1 MNIAAAVLI
10 GLGLFLNIAA
20 FVLMGM
26 PKLVTAAGD
35 PAIIGTTEHNYA
47 MYANG
52 FKDIFAGLGADFK
65 NLFNFKGMLDAANSN
80 GTSMFAYIVLAIAG
94 VSAIMLVIHL
104 IMLIVRRKGGSL
116 GPGLLYLVT
125 IFTIYVMLV
134 IYLVPVA
141 MGRTFQKWDSATSTW
156 VAADETVDFKTM
168 IASCQAGGYAD
179 NAVDKTKQLLL
190 MPLYMTGGAFL
201 LSFIGFILT
210 FVFSCKK
217 KKVVVN
223 SGATA
228 SNGQPIQVVV
238 QNVPGKDRIIV
249 IPGPAPREQGP
260 QMVQYLNTDDG
271 EEAEDPYATSDDVRQ
286 AIRKEL
292 QARKNGTTTDDDSM
306 QQVPPASNY
315 MTEDEA
321 RQAIR
326 DAIAQKAAKK

>member
-26 PKLVTAAGD
+26 PKLVTAVGD
-35 PAIIGTTEHNYA
+35 TAVIGTDEHNFA
-47 MYANG
+47 MFQNG

-65 NLFNFKGMLDAANSN
+65 NMFDFKGMLAAANTN
-80 GTSMFAYIVLAIAG
+80 GTSMYVYIILAIAG
-94 VSAIMLVIHL
+94 VSAIMLIIHL
-104 IMLIVRRKGGSL
+104 IVLIVHRKGGSL
-116 GPGLLYLVT
+116 GPGILYLVT
-125 IFTIYVMLV
+125 IFTIYMMLV

-141 MGRTFQKWDSATSTW
+141 MGRTFEKWDSATSAW
-156 VAADETVDFKTM
+156 VKADETTDFKTM
-168 IASCQAGGYAD
+168 IASCQEGGYAG
-179 NAVDKTKQLLL
+179 NAANKTKQLLL

-201 LSFIGFILT
+201 LSFIGFLLT
-210 FVFSCKK
+210 FIFSCKK
-217 KKVVVN
+217 KKTVVN
-223 SGATA
+223 TGVTA

-249 IPGPAPREQGP
+249 IPGPTPREQGP
-260 QMVQYLNTDDG
+260 QMVQYLNTDDS

-292 QARKNGTTTDDDSM
+292 QARKNGTAPTDDSL

-326 DAIAQKAAKK
+326 DAIAQKANKQ